1 MHSTTFDRHPNI
13 TFLHHGDFSGDV
25 EVVFDDLSVVKIPF
39 SALVSLVAKWAREVR
54 LAKLEGASEREVLGL
69 PP

>member
-1 MHSTTFDRHPNI
+1 VHSTTFERHPEI
-13 TFLHHGDFSGDV
+13 TFLHRGDFSGDV

-39 SALVSLVAKWAREVR
+39 DALVSLVAKWAREVK
-54 LAKLEGASEREVLGL
+54 LAKLEAAKEREVLGL